1 MGLAA
6 SQGRY
11 LCLTARNNDLVYEGQ
26 QISQQRVALAEK
38 TQEVAQ
44 KYSDAMNK
52 KTMQATVLIDGQ
64 NVQQQLTYDLL
75 INRDTFSGL
84 GMRIVDT
91 NGDVVVPG
99 EFVEIK
105 KEEANKEATSKRMYS
120 AEDFISAYMSD
131 IDEATRLEIGSSIT
145 KASEYF
151 MNTYKNSHPDT
162 TVGLT
167 TVAAN
172 SSNNYNG
179 LVKDGEHT
187 LTDENCLD
195 PEYIQKMLN
204 SGEWLLE
211 QGQLKNAETNEY
223 SYNSFVWQGSNNII
237 EVYDEKAAAAAE
249 AEYEADMADLNKRDK
264 VLELRLEQV
273 ETEQGAVEKELES
286 VKQVID
292 KNIEDS
298 FKTFA

>member
-38 TQEVAQ
+38 TQEAAE
-44 KYSDAMNK
+44 KYSEAMNK
-52 KTMQATVLIDGQ
+52 KVMQATVMIDGQ

-91 NGDVVVPG
+91 DGNVVVPG
-99 EFVEIK
+99 EFAEIK
-105 KEEANKEATSKRMYS
+105 KQEAGKEATTSRVYS
-120 AEDFISAYMSD
+120 VEEFISKYMSD
-131 IDEATRLEIGSSIT
+131 IDEAGRAEIGSSMA

-151 MNTYKNSHPDT
+151 NTTYKASHAET
-162 TVGLT
+162 TNGLT
-167 TVAAN
+167 SVAATAA
-172 SSNNYNG
+172 NNYNG
-179 LVKDGEHT
+179 LVKEGEHT
-187 LTDENCLD
+187 LTDENCLT

-204 SGEWLLE
+204 SGDWLLE
-211 QGQLKNAETNEY
+211 QGQLNSKTNEY
-223 SYNSFVWQGSNNII
+223 SYNSFVWQAANNII

-249 AEYEADMADLNKRDK
+249 AEYEASMAELNKRDK
-264 VLELRLEQV
+264 VLELRLEEV
-273 ETEQGAVEKELES
+273 ETEQGAVEKEIES
-286 VKQVID
+286 IKQVID